1 MNFYIKDSTTP
12 VPGLAALEG
21 EAPVGEFSWTNVAK
35 TATGYKLVT
44 SPVQPTNMMITAAGP
59 NVKNVY
65 YEVDETQK
73 FDYKVNFYIK
83 DSTTPVPGLAALE
96 GEAPVGEFSWTNVAK
111 TETGYKLV
119 TSPVQP
125 TNMMIT
131 AAGPNVKNVYYEV
144 DETQKFDYKVE
155 FVKMVNGSKEDLE
168 PSITETFNVE
178 ADVTASPKNIPG
190 YTLVGFGT
198 NPENYGNFVDNKFNA
213 KMPGENLTVTY
224 IYEENENIA
233 ISYLSESLTKGTVTL
248 DTESIAP
255 ATGAPKGSEAK
266 PADGYVFTH
275 WTNSNGD
282 TVATGEDNKHY
293 TPVKNAATEVFEADT
308 YTAHFTERGDLSYK
322 VEYYFDG
329 KLGETVT
336 QDNVKFGT
344 DIAYT
349 TTDRSYNNQN
359 YVFEKTE
366 GPKTVG
372 ADSGQNLLKVYYTLD
387 ATGSEK
393 PGTPDGVPDKFQ
405 ITIRYEANA
414 NGSVSGTTVEVHT
427 IQDFERD
434 AQTGEITTVGPVR
447 PATPNANV
455 TTTANSRYAF
465 DYWSIRGNADKKYN
479 STDDLKKEAFI
490 EDVTFAA
497 NFEYVGGGSS
507 GGNGGGN
514 GGGPGSPSSKP
525 EEGGPGANVTINPD
539 DVPLAIMP
547 DTTPADLT
555 VIDDGEVP
563 FAALPKTGQGSVKGT
578 LTMMMSGILLAIAA
592 INKKRKEEDNS

>member
-1 MNFYIKDSTTP
+1 MNQHQPFGY
-12 VPGLAALEG
+12 G
-21 EAPVGEFSWTNVAK
+21 VGNVDNLPLII
-35 TATGYKLVT
+35 G
-44 SPVQPTNMMITAAGP
+44 
-59 NVKNVY
+59 
-65 YEVDETQK
+65 
-73 FDYKVNFYIK
+73 
-83 DSTTPVPGLAALE
+83 
-96 GEAPVGEFSWTNVAK
+96 
-111 TETGYKLV
+111 
-119 TSPVQP
+119 
-125 TNMMIT
+125 
-131 AAGPNVKNVYYEV
+131 
-144 DETQKFDYKVE
+144 
-155 FVKMVNGSKEDLE
+155 VNGNVIRVLYSIDENQRKDLRYTVNHE
-168 PSITETFNVE
+168 VEYIIIDTFFVESNVQVLQPDTLTRNLDHE
-178 ADVTASPKNIPG
+178 ADQNYPG
-190 YTLVGFGT
+190 YT
-198 NPENYGNFVDNKFNA
+198 KA
-213 KMPGENLTVTY
+213 TVTY
-224 IYEENENIA
+224 PDGKLVGDDVTKIDNGATIVVSYKENEDITVN
-233 ISYLSESLTKGTVTL
+233 YQSEDLTKGTVTL

-275 WTNSNGD
+275 WTNSNGY

-387 ATGSEK
+387 ATGSEM

>member
-1 MNFYIKDSTTP
+1 MKTATGYKLVTSPVQPTSMIITAAGPNVKNVFYEIDETQKFDYKVNFYIKGSTTP

-21 EAPVGEFSWTNVAK
+21 EAPVGEFSWTNEVK

-44 SPVQPTNMMITAAGP
+44 SPVQPTSMI
-59 NVKNVY
+59 
-65 YEVDETQK
+65 
-73 FDYKVNFYIK
+73 
-83 DSTTPVPGLAALE
+83 
-96 GEAPVGEFSWTNVAK
+96 
-111 TETGYKLV
+111 
-119 TSPVQP
+119 
-125 TNMMIT
+125 IT

-155 FVKMVNGSKEDLE
+155 FVKMVNGNKEDLE

-178 ADVTASPKNIPG
+178 ADVTASPRNIPG

-224 IYEENENIA
+224 IYEENENIE
-233 ISYLSESLTKGTVTL
+233 ISYQSESLTKGTVTL

-266 PADGYVFTH
+266 PTDGYVFTH

-349 TTDRSYNNQN
+349 TTNKTYNNQN

-372 ADSGQNLLKVYYTLD
+372 ADSEQNLLKVYYTLD
-387 ATGSEK
+387 STGTEK

-405 ITIRYEANA
+405 IIIRYEANA
-414 NGSVSGTTVEVHT
+414 NGSVGGTTVEVHT

-434 AQTGEITTVGPVR
+434 AVTGEIITVGPVK

-455 TTTANSRYAF
+455 TTSANSRYTF

-479 STDDLKKEAFI
+479 TTDDLTKEAFI

-497 NFEYVGGGSS
+497 NFRYVGG
-507 GGNGGGN
+507 GGGN
-514 GGGPGSPSSKP
+514 GGGSNPSGPSGGGN
-525 EEGGPGANVTINPD
+525 ETGGPGATVTINPD
-539 DVPLAIMP
+539 DVPMAIMP

-563 FAALPKTGQGSVKGT
+563 FAALPKTGQGAVKGT